1 MLNRQN
7 VLRTLASE
15 DFNARKIQHEHDAFT
30 PSNAEIVRDHNYFSK
45 YSELFP
51 ELRVVPARALIED
64 F

>member
-1 MLNRQN
+1 MLRA
-7 VLRTLASE
+7 LASE
-15 DFNARKIQHEHDAFT
+15 DFSARKIQHERDALT

-51 ELRVVPARALIED
+51 ELRVIPARALVED